1 MMMVI
6 TKDVTNF
13 VQNAGVTMG
22 VEMGVRVPV
31 ENTETLDQDPVEA
44 VVEEVM
50 GAADLEEVTVTTMEE
65 EGVATDVKDIPHPEV
80 VIQICLHQINE

>member
-13 VQNAGVTMG
+13 VQNAVVTMG
-22 VEMGVRVPV
+22 VEMGARVPV
-31 ENTETLDQDPVEA
+31 ENTETPDQDPVEA
-44 VVEEVM
+44 GEEEVM

-65 EGVATDVKDIPHPEV
+65 EGVATDVRDTPHPV
-80 VIQICLHQINE
+80 VGIQICLHQINE